1 MPDFGTRLRG
11 IEHRTDE
18 ALGSLEQDN
27 QWAEALQVYRAAGAE
42 LDALDIPKSEAAFK
56 DARRLRAYL
65 YLREANAL
73 RALARSAEAAELGYR
88 ELDAAM
94 ASGDSITIARAKFSL
109 GGTCLANGEIERGL
123 KFLND
128 AKPMFEHVDDFDHRQ
143 GLGWWYLIQADIN
156 NGGIVKGTPEAA
168 LAAADTAL
176 EILRPLENWPGIAR
190 AHAARANAY
199 ERIGDAEAAR
209 VASAAQKMAEA
220 MLKSK
225 EHPLSTDYTE

>member
-11 IEHRTDE
+11 IEQRTDE

-27 QWAEALQVYRAAGAE
+27 QWAEALNVYRAAGAE
-42 LDALDIPKSEAAFK
+42 LDALEIPKSEAAFK
-56 DARRLRAYL
+56 DGRRLRAYL

-94 ASGDSITIARAKFSL
+94 ASGDSITIARAMFSL

-156 NGGIVKGTPEAA
+156 NGGIVKDTPEAA

-190 AHAARANAY
+190 AHAARANA
-199 ERIGDAEAAR
+199 
-209 VASAAQKMAEA
+209 
-220 MLKSK
+220 L
-225 EHPLSTDYTE
+225 